1 MDMAELKTKDDLEKR
16 KRVLEIEK
24 NAIAKYMGPYEHDEF
39 LEEEWKELNKEL
51 NEIEEKLKD
60 M

>member
-1 MDMAELKTKDDLEKR
+1 MAEIKTKEDLERR

-39 LEEEWKELNKEL
+39 LEEEWKLINDELS
-51 NEIEEKLKD
+51 EIEKKLKNV
-60 M
+60 

>member
-1 MDMAELKTKDDLEKR
+1 MAEIKTKEDLERR

-39 LEEEWKELNKEL
+39 LEEEWKSINDELS
-51 NEIEEKLKD
+51 EIEEKLKNV
-60 M
+60 